1 MRMTETQVTMRVAT
15 VDDAAMIA
23 EHRNRMFADNG
34 FATAERLGEMEAVF
48 AEWVRARIA
57 DGRYVGMLLEEGG
70 VCVAAAGIF
79 FAEFPPHY
87 LDLEPVRPYLLN
99 FYTAP
104 EWRGKGLAKRLVKAC
119 VELCRERGCKVVTL
133 HASKFG
139 RPVYEG
145 FGFKQSN
152 ELMLRL
158 VEDEAAQL

>member
-1 MRMTETQVTMRVAT
+1 
-15 VDDAAMIA
+15 
-23 EHRNRMFADNG
+23 MFADNG
-34 FATAERLGEMEAVF
+34 FATAERLGEMEDVF
-48 AEWVRARIA
+48 AGWVRARIA
-57 DGRYVGMLLEEGG
+57 DGRYVGLLLEEGG
-70 VCVAAAGIF
+70 SCVAAAGIF

-104 EWRGKGLAKRLVKAC
+104 EWRGKGLAKVLVKAC
-119 VELCRERGCKVVTL
+119 VEHCRERGCKVVTL

-145 FGFKQSN
+145 FGFQQSN

-158 VEDEAAQL
+158 VEDEAATL